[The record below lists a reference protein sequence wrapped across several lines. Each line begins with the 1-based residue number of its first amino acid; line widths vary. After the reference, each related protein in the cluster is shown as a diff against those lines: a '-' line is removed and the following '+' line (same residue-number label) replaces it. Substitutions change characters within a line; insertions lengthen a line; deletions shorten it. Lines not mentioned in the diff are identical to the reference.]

1 MLPCLLFFDGWRT
14 GPPVL
19 WSPRVERQPSESFI
33 PVARLSDLDVRGRTV
48 VTVEGARVAI
58 VRVEGELFAFQ
69 DTCPHRE
76 GSLSEGDLE
85 GFVMHC
91 PLHAW
96 PFDVRTGL
104 CPIIRGARIR
114 TYPLRVVGEEIQVAA
129 FSGRV
134 STP

>member
-1 MLPCLLFFDGWRT
+1 M
-14 GPPVL
+14 
-19 WSPRVERQPSESFI
+19 ERQPSQEYI
-33 PVARLSDLDVRGRTV
+33 PVARLSDLDARGRTV
-48 VTVEGARVAI
+48 VQVDGARVAI

-85 GFVMHC
+85 GYVMHC

-96 PFDVRTGL
+96 PFDVRSGL
-104 CPIIRGARIR
+104 CPVIRGARIR
-114 TYPLRVVGEEIQVAA
+114 VYPLRVVGEEIQVAP

-134 STP
+134 SAP

>member
-1 MLPCLLFFDGWRT
+1 M
-14 GPPVL
+14 
-19 WSPRVERQPSESFI
+19 ERQPSRQYI
-33 PVARLSDLDVRGRTV
+33 PVARLADLDPRGRAV
-48 VTVEGARVAI
+48 VQVDGARVAI

-76 GSLSEGDLE
+76 GSLSEGDVE
-85 GFVMHC
+85 GYLMHC

-114 TYPLRVVGEEIQVAA
+114 TYPLRVVGEEIQVES
-129 FSGRV
+129 FSGSV
-134 STP
+134 PAP